1 METCYST
8 TSIHSI
14 VVNLYYNK
22 GPNIT
27 HGLIDRNSLTL
38 PTIHHV
44 FHHCFCS
51 IAFVLIL
58 VFPMVTYNFRNNFF
72 RDGKINLK
80 NVRAQISYYE
90 NNIPVTSQK
99 YNLYLLLKLND
110 WPKK

>member
-1 METCYST
+1 
-8 TSIHSI
+8 
-14 VVNLYYNK
+14 
-22 GPNIT
+22 
-27 HGLIDRNSLTL
+27 
-38 PTIHHV
+38 
-44 FHHCFCS
+44 
-51 IAFVLIL
+51 
-58 VFPMVTYNFRNNFF
+58 MVTYNFRNNFF